1 MPLLPL
7 HIITLIYAA
16 FIPKYALIPGLRGI
30 AKNDT
35 LRVAARQNK

>member
-1 MPLLPL
+1 MILNS
-7 HIITLIYAA
+7 IR
-16 FIPKYALIPGLRGI
+16 KYEFPCVYSKYTLIPGLRGI